1 MKEPEQPSAERR
13 VRERRKLVLLV
24 DAAAPDGDAETGT
37 PGRRSRTDRR
47 TAEGRAT
54 DSWIESE
61 GHSGL
66 DRRTS
71 QRRTGVE
78 RRRPEARRRHTPAA
92 FSREEVGLICAAAL
106 ERSEVACPRCKG
118 RLNLRPPVSSSEGAI
133 WQVRCETCHRCVMI
147 KNL

>member
-1 MKEPEQPSAERR
+1 MKEPEQPSTERR
-13 VRERRKLVLLV
+13 ARERRQLVLLV
-24 DAAAPDGDAETGT
+24 DDATPHGDAETGC

-47 TAEGRAT
+47 SAEGRAT
-54 DSWIESE
+54 DSRVESE
-61 GHSGL
+61 RVSGL

-78 RRRPEARRRHTPAA
+78 RRQPEARRRPTPAA
-92 FSREEVGLICAAAL
+92 FSRDEAGLICAAAL

-133 WQVRCETCHRCVMI
+133 WQVRCETCRRFVMI
-147 KNL
+147 RNL